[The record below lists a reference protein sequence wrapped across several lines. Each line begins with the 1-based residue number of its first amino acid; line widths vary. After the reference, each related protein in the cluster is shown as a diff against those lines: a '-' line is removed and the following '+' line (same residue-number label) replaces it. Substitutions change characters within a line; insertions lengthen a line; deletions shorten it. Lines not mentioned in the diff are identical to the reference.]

1 MVNPEEPH
9 NKPQS
14 LEARIIC
21 VMAVAPEVRAYE
33 DQFDLS
39 GPTIEF
45 VVGPDL
51 TPVTFHIHEKLVCAS
66 SDFCKCAVNGPW
78 KESKSRSI
86 VLDDVDA
93 SIFQIYVSWL
103 YRAQLPVRIDAPGHE
118 GNAEYL
124 ALARAYV
131 LGDRLQDV
139 AFCDACID
147 TMIIKSQTPA
157 ADGHSWNPVGPVIAC
172 IYENTTTR
180 SKVRMF
186 LVDLYVRNGVGN
198 WLTKWADKDT
208 DLPKDFLFDLA
219 VALLNTR
226 PRPEKQVSQP
236 CEYHEH
242 GKERICYKKLLASSK
257 MPSQDVVNDK
267 GGNGATDTLPN

>member
-86 VLDDVDA
+86 VLDDV
-93 SIFQIYVSWL
+93 
-103 YRAQLPVRIDAPGHE
+103 
-118 GNAEYL
+118 
-124 ALARAYV
+124 
-131 LGDRLQDV
+131 
-139 AFCDACID
+139 
-147 TMIIKSQTPA
+147 
-157 ADGHSWNPVGPVIAC
+157 
-172 IYENTTTR
+172 
-180 SKVRMF
+180 
-186 LVDLYVRNGVGN
+186 
-198 WLTKWADKDT
+198 
-208 DLPKDFLFDLA
+208 
-219 VALLNTR
+219 TR
-226 PRPEKQVSQP
+226 P
-236 CEYHEH
+236 
-242 GKERICYKKLLASSK
+242 SSK
-257 MPSQDVVNDK
+257 SMSLGCTEHSFQCGLTRQDTK
-267 GGNGATDTLPN
+267 GTLSISH